1 MRPCEGGG
9 EDGGEE
15 GGKRGVEK
23 GMERVARWREREN
36 YIFNME
42 NEESMSPKSS

>member
-15 GGKRGVEK
+15 GGKRGMEK
-23 GMERVARWREREN
+23 GIERVARWRRLHFQ
-36 YIFNME
+36 YG
-42 NEESMSPKSS
+42 K